1 MLETDFKTQEV
12 LNDKI
17 SYLFEKWLQLSFYLK
32 DISWLVSSGFPC
44 INKILYFS

>member
-1 MLETDFKTQEV
+1 MLETNFKTQEV

-44 INKILYFS
+44 NNKILYFS